1 MHTLPKA
8 QPFAENRKICYMV
21 SISVTFWQRTHA
33 GALYLTASSTSC
45 KLAFR
50 SIDPTVFPVELQDL
64 TITYHNHAYRN
75 YILASRVERKQPS
88 SSSDMGAAEC
98 LPLTESSREMQCN
111 DGPAI
116 EFVCRRIVVKWEPM
130 FNVVHRYLYC
140 RCILRKTS
148 PASCEEE
155 MTLLITAR
163 CPRHNSDGIS
173 FPDYGNDDYH
183 LDPYFERFCGYS
195 MFCFM
200 VLICRPDLYQL
211 LGGDGFMSEHEFGRE
226 RVRYDKLLDK
236 EKFALHETLNEYWLE
251 VYEELDKRNVPL
263 PPQAAETLRVKRAQE
278 DDRRPNLALGNL
290 SNLPMLR
297 EVRDICA
304 GKWDGKFHWAE
315 DD

>member
-1 MHTLPKA
+1 
-8 QPFAENRKICYMV
+8 MV

-75 YILASRVERKQPS
+75 YILASRVERKQPL

-98 LPLTESSREMQCN
+98 LPLTDSSREMQCN

-130 FNVVHRYLYC
+130 VNLVHRYLYC

-155 MTLLITAR
+155 MTLLITPLEAR
-163 CPRHNSDGIS
+163 CPRHNSDGVS
-173 FPDYGNDDYH
+173 FPDYGNDDYN
-183 LDPYFERFCGYS
+183 LDPYFERFCGYK

-200 VLICRPDLYQL
+200 VLMRSPDLYQL
-211 LGGDGFMSEHEFGRE
+211 LGGDSFMPKDKFETEK
-226 RVRYDKLLDK
+226 VRYDRLLDK
-236 EKFALHETLNEYWLE
+236 EKLALHETLDEYWLE
-251 VYEELDKRNVPL
+251 VYEELDKLKVSL
-263 PPQAAETLRVKRAQE
+263 PPQAAEKLRVKRAQDNDRHPHLSLE
-278 DDRRPNLALGNL
+278 DTLRMSHQDLLD
-290 SNLPMLR
+290 LPMLR

-304 GKWDGKFHWAE
+304 GKWNGKFHWAE